1 MLQDKV
7 VGMMPDE
14 VKAQRPSWNSP
25 EVPPAE
31 SSADGSAAAAQE
43 PAYKSRVPPKT
54 VDSTAAVIARMEA
67 SLAQR
72 QRELQEQAQRE
83 RV

>member
-7 VGMMPDE
+7 VSMMPDG
-14 VKAQRPSWNSP
+14 VKAQRPSWNNS
-25 EVPPAE
+25 EVSPAE
-31 SSADGSAAAAQE
+31 SSSDGSAAAAQE
-43 PAYKSRVPPKT
+43 PLYKSRVPPKT

-72 QRELQEQAQRE
+72 QRGLQEQARQGS
-83 RV
+83 V